1 MNYPSADDPSRVGQW
16 PALTKSGAGHFY
28 DHVLEY
34 RVWVHPELGGPDE
47 FDGEDYFYAFATHE
61 EAAEFSSK
69 TPGAEAPLVLVRQL
83 EWIDEPKPGEFIH
96 EKSARITEWQPEW
109 LASSRRKPNS
119 IEQFLREQRS
129 V

>member
-1 MNYPSADDPSRVGQW
+1 MW
-16 PALTKSGAGHFY
+16 T
-28 DHVLEY
+28 
-34 RVWVHPELGGPDE
+34 HPEHGGPDE

-61 EAAEFSSK
+61 EAAEFSRE

-96 EKSARITEWQPEW
+96 EKSERITEWQPEW
-109 LASSRRKPNS
+109 LSGARREPNS
-119 IEQFLREQRS
+119 IEQFLRKRRD